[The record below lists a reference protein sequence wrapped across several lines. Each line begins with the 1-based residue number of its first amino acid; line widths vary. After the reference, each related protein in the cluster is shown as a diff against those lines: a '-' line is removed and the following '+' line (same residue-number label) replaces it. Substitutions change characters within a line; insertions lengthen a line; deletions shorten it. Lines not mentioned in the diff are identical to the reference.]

1 MNDTIAAVAGGNA
14 LQEDGAA
21 AGRRLFV
28 RLNTAEKVQHL
39 TLVVCFVVLVVT
51 GFMLKIPENL
61 VKPFGQAAESVF
73 YYRSLLHRTAGVVL
87 IVLSFCHLGYL
98 ILTAPGRRWLR
109 DMIPGR
115 KDLLD
120 MRDNFLYFTGVRSE
134 PPEFDRFTY
143 QQKMEYGALLMG
155 NTLMSITGLLLW
167 TEYLWSKFLVDV
179 ATVIHGME
187 AILACLAI
195 IIWHMYEIH
204 LRPGKSP
211 FNGMW
216 LTGLMDEEEFREDH
230 ALHYKKIMSDPELQK
245 IYLRKETP

>member
-1 MNDTIAAVAGGNA
+1 MDNSITAVSGRDVAREAEAAV
-14 LQEDGAA
+14 EK
-21 AGRRLFV
+21 RFFV
-28 RLNTAEKVQHL
+28 RLNTAERVQHM
-39 TLVVCFVVLVVT
+39 TLVVCFVLLVVT

-87 IVLSFCHLGYL
+87 ILLSFCHVGYL
-98 ILTAPGRRWLR
+98 LLTSAGRRWLR
-109 DMIPGR
+109 DMIPGK

-120 MRDNFLYFTGVRSE
+120 MRDNFLYFTGARRE

-155 NTLMSITGLLLW
+155 NTLMSITGVLLW

-204 LRPGKSP
+204 FRPGRSP
-211 FNGMW
+211 LNQMW

-230 ALHYKKIMSDPELQK
+230 ALHYKKIMSDPELKK
-245 IYLRKETP
+245 IYLRKEAP